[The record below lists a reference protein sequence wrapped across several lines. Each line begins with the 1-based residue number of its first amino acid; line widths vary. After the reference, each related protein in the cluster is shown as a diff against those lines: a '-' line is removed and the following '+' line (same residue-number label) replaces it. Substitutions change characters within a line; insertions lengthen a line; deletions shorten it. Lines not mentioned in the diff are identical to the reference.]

1 MQYFLDNIGLVL
13 VACLSGAMFF
23 WAHFGN
29 RLRGVKEI
37 GYSEALQLINHKN
50 ALVLDVREP
59 DEFKS
64 GHILNAK
71 NIPISKLKER
81 IGELER
87 HRDQPIVV
95 VCRTSNRSNAGC
107 AQLKKLG
114 FTQSYLLRGGVV
126 AWGKAELPLEK

>member
-1 MQYFLDNIGLVL
+1 VQYFLDNIGLVL

-23 WAHFGN
+23 WAYFGN

-37 GYSEALQLINHKN
+37 GTSEALQLINHKN

-71 NIPISKLKER
+71 NIPLGKLKER

-87 HRDQPIVV
+87 HRDQPVVV

-107 AQLKKLG
+107 AQLKKQG
-114 FTQSYLLRGGVV
+114 FTQAYLLRGGVV
-126 AWGKAELPLEK
+126 AWGKADLPLEK

>member
-1 MQYFLDNIGLVL
+1 MLLWSFV
-13 VACLSGAMFF
+13 
-23 WAHFGN
+23 GN

-37 GYSEALQLINHKN
+37 GHSEALQLINHKN

-71 NIPISKLKER
+71 NIPVGKLKER

-87 HRDQPIVV
+87 HREQPIVV

-107 AQLKKLG
+107 AQLAKLG
-114 FTQSYLLRGGVV
+114 FAQTYLLRGGIT
-126 AWGKAELPLEK
+126 AWTKAELPLEK